1 MQRSSRPSLRSH
13 ARRAAV
19 VGTSVLAAG
28 LLVASPAAA
37 TGGSGHGGHGGSHR
51 GDTWTKPKPKPS
63 STTPTTPTP
72 MQSAQP
78 KPTRGGQ
85 TTTAA
90 YVYLKKDAKAPA
102 SWENSTQQYLVATWD
117 GAQWRN
123 ITWDQIKD
131 AVPFE
136 VCGPGWGVQEDA
148 AYGGPQVFTD
158 SDAPHYPDGV
168 LKWVNQ
174 GGPLFAADH
183 WDLEEQVGAVPA
195 CAPTY
200 PVPTQSATPTPT
212 VTPTPSATPSVTP
225 EAPTPTPVP
234 TDVVDDDV
242 TPTPSATP
250 TPVATPVV
258 TPSPTSEVLAAAPS
272 STPTPTVR
280 SEVLA
285 AGALAT
291 TGSTALP
298 LAVGAG
304 VLVAAGGVLLALRH
318 RRRPSG
324 SDA

>member
-1 MQRSSRPSLRSH
+1 
-13 ARRAAV
+13 
-19 VGTSVLAAG
+19 
-28 LLVASPAAA
+28 
-37 TGGSGHGGHGGSHR
+37 
-51 GDTWTKPKPKPS
+51 
-63 STTPTTPTP
+63 

-102 SWENSTQQYLVATWD
+102 SWWNSTQQYLVATWD

-123 ITWDQIKD
+123 ITWDQIRD

-168 LKWVNQ
+168 LKWTDE

-183 WDLEEQVGAVPA
+183 WDLEEQVGTVPA

-200 PVPTQSATPTPT
+200 PTPTQTATPTPT
-212 VTPTPSATPSVTP
+212 ATPSATPTVTP
-225 EAPTPTPVP
+225 EAPTPTPAP

-242 TPTPSATP
+242 TPTPSATS
-250 TPVATPVV
+250 TPVV
-258 TPSPTSEVLAAAPS
+258 TPVPTPSTTSEVLAAAP
-272 STPTPTVR
+272 TPTPTVR

-291 TGSTALP
+291 TGSTVLP
-298 LAVGAG
+298 LAIGAG
-304 VLVAAGGVLLALRH
+304 VLVAAGGVLLALRN
-318 RRRPSG
+318 RRRPATG